1 MQFRSKVY
9 SPKHLIAKSRTKHN
23 QSYCASVTWYSLVL
37 LSSAKDTC
45 VVKEDM
51 TREVLASSSVLTVY
65 SVTVEYLHETGMR
78 HPIATFP
85 ILYYWTCSTCS
96 FFFLFRMH
104 FFSLLGKRRRHNN
117 WCQKLSREEMLVKKF
132 VLSFLYLLV
141 LERVE

>member
-96 FFFLFRMH
+96 FFFY
-104 FFSLLGKRRRHNN
+104 SE
-117 WCQKLSREEMLVKKF
+117 CT
-132 VLSFLYLLV
+132 SFLSW
-141 LERVE
+141 ERGEGIIIGAKNCPGRKCWWRNLYWVFYIC